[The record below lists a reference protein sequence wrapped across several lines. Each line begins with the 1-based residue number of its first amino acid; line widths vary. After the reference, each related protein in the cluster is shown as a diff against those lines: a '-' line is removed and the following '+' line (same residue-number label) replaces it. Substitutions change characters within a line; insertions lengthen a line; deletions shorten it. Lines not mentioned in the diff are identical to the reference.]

1 VKEQIFT
8 WYSSSLSLNFATSIS
23 HWFMAL
29 LIDFEYSSI
38 SFDLEKYCS
47 HKCKNVVVPSDIN
60 LLEGLWD
67 NIMDEL
73 NGNYSLP
80 PPGGYIFIRVYIIVC
95 IP

>member
-38 SFDLEKYCS
+38 SFDLGKYCS
-47 HKCKNVVVPSDIN
+47 HKCKNVVVLSDIN
-60 LLEGLWD
+60 
-67 NIMDEL
+67 
-73 NGNYSLP
+73 S
-80 PPGGYIFIRVYIIVC
+80 PGGYILIRVYIIVC
-95 IP
+95 ICKIHE